1 VKKGWHGRCCF
12 ALFSYLKYTY
22 LRIIFYLKSI
32 SGKKS
37 TKSTKDNKTI
47 KMFIFVLFLLLIGF
61 RAYTEKLLCGF

>member
-1 VKKGWHGRCCF
+1 MAGVVLR
-12 ALFSYLKYTY
+12 FSHIKYTY

-32 SGKKS
+32 SGTSKKS